1 MVKEH
6 EQILGTYVADNV
18 LKVGIR
24 DLNLTLGG
32 VIVLCFWAR
41 LFSLGPPFQVAGL
54 NDTKLVMTWHRLM
67 LYPVEESKYA
77 LLSPALYLEL
87 VEQIWN
93 MLNT

>member
-32 VIVLCFWAR
+32 VIVLCF
-41 LFSLGPPFQVAGL
+41 
-54 NDTKLVMTWHRLM
+54 
-67 LYPVEESKYA
+67 
-77 LLSPALYLEL
+77 
-87 VEQIWN
+87 
-93 MLNT
+93 